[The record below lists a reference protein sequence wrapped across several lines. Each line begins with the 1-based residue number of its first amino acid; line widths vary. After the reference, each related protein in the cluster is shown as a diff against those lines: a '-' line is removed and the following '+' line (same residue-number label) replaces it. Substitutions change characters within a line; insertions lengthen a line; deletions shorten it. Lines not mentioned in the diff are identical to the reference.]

1 MGVPVHSQPSASRV
15 LYIRNIAEK
24 MTEADLVRYCMCFGE
39 IPEVLIYP
47 EKRHGFIQ
55 FASAAA
61 AQACLD
67 FYTEHAL
74 APHGPKIE
82 FAFSGRDE
90 ITHKR
95 DPALNPPN
103 RILIVTVSQVQYPV
117 TVDVM
122 SSITTPWTEGRGMK
136 RCVVF
141 NRQDAIQALV
151 ELWTVEDA
159 ILVRDTLDGVNIYP
173 GCNSLRVQFSSM
185 TELHVKANNSKAFDF
200 TLPPEPVQDKP
211 SSKRREARRK
221 ESIAASVVGASP
233 DCPPVL
239 VVGNLVSDRCKVE
252 DVAALFA
259 VYGNVTRVQLL
270 WSRGAQGPGVGLVYM
285 QDHLHCA
292 VAQMHLHNVPLHGQH
307 LAVEIAQP
315 GYPLPPEK
323 RKRDDEK
330 IQSRDFKDMPTY
342 NRHKGDKV
350 AKLYPPGPALHVS
363 NMPDNTSGDVV
374 LQTLN
379 AAGAQV
385 RNFKFLDNLNHIAV
399 VLCTSLENAVEAIT
413 RAHNVPI
420 GHPARPIRVGFGAF
434 RP

>member
-1 MGVPVHSQPSASRV
+1 MGVPVQSQPSASRV
-15 LYIRNIAEK
+15 LYIRNISEQ

-55 FASAAA
+55 FASSDA
-61 AQACLD
+61 AQTCLD

-95 DPALNPPN
+95 DPATNPAN
-103 RILIVTVSQVQYPV
+103 TILIVTVSQVQYPV
-117 TVDVM
+117 TVDVLQ
-122 SSITTPWTEGRGMK
+122 SIMMPITAQGMK

-141 NRQDAIQALV
+141 NRQDAVQALV
-151 ELWTVEDA
+151 ELWSVEEAATVRQA
-159 ILVRDTLDGVNIYP
+159 LDGLNIYP
-173 GCNSLRVQFSSM
+173 GCNGLRVQFSSM
-185 TELHVKANNSKAFDF
+185 TELHVKANNSKAYDF
-200 TLPPEPVQDKP
+200 TLPVEFEKKRERPE
-211 SSKRREARRK
+211 KRRELKRK
-221 ESIAASVVGASP
+221 ESIASACASDS
-233 DCPPVL
+233 PPVL
-239 VVGNLVSDRCKVE
+239 VVTNLVSERCTVE

-270 WSRGAQGPGVGLVYM
+270 WGRGASGPGVGLVYM
-285 QDHLHCA
+285 QGHVHCA
-292 VAQMHLHNVPLHGQH
+292 VAQMHLHHLPLHGQH
-307 LAVEIAQP
+307 LEIEIAPP
-315 GYPLPPEK
+315 GYPLPEG
-323 RKRDDEK
+323 RKGDK
-330 IQSRDFKDMPTY
+330 LQSRDFKDMPTY

-350 AKLYPPGPALHVS
+350 AKLYPPGCALHVS
-363 NMPDNTSGDVV
+363 NMPDNTAGEVV
-374 LQTLN
+374 LQALGQ
-379 AAGAQV
+379 AGAQV